1 MLPALKEQGNKLKEQ
16 PKKERQECRE
26 IEMNI
31 ESMKIEVQEP
41 PAMGSAKIICSHC
54 HHRGHQ
60 NQISK
65 PCQLKK
71 CCEYTFCGVKDKHPE
86 YFARLNSL
94 KHDLRKKE
102 RIYRNLKIRPKQ
114 WKIFPQIMN
123 IIL

>member
-1 MLPALKEQGNKLKEQ
+1 MNKLKEQ

-41 PAMGSAKIICSHC
+41 PAMVSAKIICSHR

-65 PCQLKK
+65 PCQLKQAAISQK
-71 CCEYTFCGVKDKHPE
+71 EIVFRFRKDVQSEKGWGLMSC
-86 YFARLNSL
+86 A
-94 KHDLRKKE
+94 
-102 RIYRNLKIRPKQ
+102 
-114 WKIFPQIMN
+114 
-123 IIL
+123 